1 MAQNDGKQITEE
13 DRAAV
18 ASDLRDVLQDWG
30 GVYSDADQMQ
40 MDADFFA
47 EEDAAELARDGGY

>member
-1 MAQNDGKQITEE
+1 MDQKLSSELRAEAAE
-13 DRAAV
+13 DLGAI
-18 ASDLRDVLQDWG
+18 LQDWG